1 LQNRKQPLSRQL
13 INFSNIIREM
23 ILEVKIT
30 PNSSK
35 NEILR
40 WEENRLVIKIRGIPE
55 KGTVNENLINFLA
68 KTLGIA
74 KSQIEI
80 VAGRT
85 SRLKKLNIQGV
96 SREQITNL

>member
-1 LQNRKQPLSRQL
+1 
-13 INFSNIIREM
+13 M

-30 PNSSK
+30 PNASK

-40 WEENRLVIKIRGIPE
+40 WEENRLVIKVQGVPE

-68 KTLGIA
+68 KALGIA
-74 KSQIEI
+74 KSQIKI

-96 SREQITNL
+96 SREQLTDLKSNKPTFTFPSHEE

>member
-1 LQNRKQPLSRQL
+1 
-13 INFSNIIREM
+13 M

-30 PNSSK
+30 PNASK

-40 WEENRLVIKIRGIPE
+40 WEENRLVIKIQGIPE
-55 KGTVNENLINFLA
+55 KGSVNENLINFLA
-68 KTLGIA
+68 KALGIA
-74 KSQIEI
+74 KSQIKI

-96 SREQITNL
+96 SREQITGLKSNKPTLTFPSHEE

>member
-1 LQNRKQPLSRQL
+1 
-13 INFSNIIREM
+13 M

-30 PNSSK
+30 PNASK

-40 WEENRLVIKIRGIPE
+40 WEENRLVIKIQGIPE
-55 KGTVNENLINFLA
+55 KGTVNENLINFFA
-68 KTLGIA
+68 KALGIA
-74 KSQIEI
+74 KSQIKI

-96 SREQITNL
+96 SREQLTDLKSNKPTLTFPSHEE

>member
-1 LQNRKQPLSRQL
+1 
-13 INFSNIIREM
+13 M

-30 PNSSK
+30 PNAQK
-35 NEILR
+35 NEVVR
-40 WEENRLVIKIRGIPE
+40 WEENRLVIKIQGVPE
-55 KGTVNENLINFLA
+55 KGIVNKNLINFLA

-80 VAGRT
+80 VAGHT

-96 SREQITNL
+96 SSEQITELKGNK

>member
-1 LQNRKQPLSRQL
+1 
-13 INFSNIIREM
+13 M

-30 PNSSK
+30 PNASK

-40 WEENRLVIKIRGIPE
+40 WEENRLVIKIQGIPE
-55 KGTVNENLINFLA
+55 KGKVNENLISFLA
-68 KTLGIA
+68 RTLGIA
-74 KSQIEI
+74 KAQIKI

-96 SREQITNL
+96 SSEQIKELMKI

>member
-1 LQNRKQPLSRQL
+1 
-13 INFSNIIREM
+13 M

-30 PNSSK
+30 PNASK

-40 WEENRLVIKIRGIPE
+40 WEENRLVIKIHGIPE

-68 KTLGIA
+68 KVLGIA
-74 KSQIEI
+74 KSQIKI
-80 VAGRT
+80 VAGRS

-96 SREQITNL
+96 SREQITELKSNKSTFTFPSHEGNLLI